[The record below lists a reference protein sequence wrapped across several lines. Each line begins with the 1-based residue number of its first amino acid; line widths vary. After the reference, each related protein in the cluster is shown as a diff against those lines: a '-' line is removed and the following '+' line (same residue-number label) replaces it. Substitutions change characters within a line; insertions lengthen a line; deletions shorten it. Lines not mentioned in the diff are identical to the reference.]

1 TLVPAPTHEAR
12 TYDTGSAAWGMSD
25 YLRSTNMGRP
35 NPLPSAYT
43 APAAFDA
50 AAGLATWGAGRG
62 EIAADGSATLA
73 FEGTSVNFAKTGG
86 GWLRLADIE
95 AALDADGN
103 GTVTAVVEYGTS
115 TTGRPPAM
123 VYDPTQPGTRGPERM
138 AIVTLSGNAV
148 AAVQDG
154 DTATWTGL
162 VGTWHDDLLA
172 FLGGDGADIPAWT
185 YASTLSNTAADR
197 LPSAFA
203 FELGVRPPAIAT
215 TTTLGVSPST
225 TVATGTA

>member
-115 TTGRPPAM
+115 TRSEEHTSELQSR
-123 VYDPTQPGTRGPERM
+123 E
-138 AIVTLSGNAV
+138 N
-148 AAVQDG
+148 
-154 DTATWTGL
+154 L
-162 VGTWHDDLLA
+162 VCRLL
-172 FLGGDGADIPAWT
+172 LEKK
-185 YASTLSNTAADR
+185 NNDR
-197 LPSAFA
+197 LHR
-203 FELGVRPPAIAT
+203 RPHP
-215 TTTLGVSPST
+215 
-225 TVATGTA
+225 